1 MKALVISHED
11 ASGSGLIGSRL
22 SERGIQVIN
31 HTVVTDVSK
40 PNQGAPFPALD
51 GYDLLVVMGSYWSV
65 EDSETIGGWINAELN
80 FIRSA
85 HQANTPVFG
94 VCFGGQALAKALG
107 GRVEPAPETEIG
119 WYRLDGDDLPVSDG
133 PWLEWHHD
141 RFEIPPGA
149 ELLATTPICPQLYRL
164 GRSVGTQF
172 HPEITVELMNEWLA
186 SASEDYLSRHNIDAE
201 ELLSGVQEHQV
212 ANRRN
217 CYALVDWFLEEIA
230 LLEPPA

>member
-119 WYRLDGDDLPVSDG
+119 WYRLSP
-133 PWLEWHHD
+133 
-141 RFEIPPGA
+141 
-149 ELLATTPICPQLYRL
+149 LAMAL
-164 GRSVGTQF
+164 G
-172 HPEITVELMNEWLA
+172 
-186 SASEDYLSRHNIDAE
+186 
-201 ELLSGVQEHQV
+201 LSGIMTGSRY
-212 ANRRN
+212 RRALN
-217 CYALVDWFLEEIA
+217 CWQQHPSAHSCTALGEA
-230 LLEPPA
+230 LGLNFTPRSPLN